1 MVKKSNKVTM
11 ITGCVLVAFLL
22 VVIFLQDTYAEGFT
36 SYPSNLDT
44 INNSTWVEDAM
55 EYNSIVSTKRSDY
68 KGTPV
73 PLRDEN
79 MFYFKDNQFK
89 PECCPATYS
98 TSTGCACMST
108 DQKKY
113 LNERGGNRTFSTNF

>member
-1 MVKKSNKVTM
+1 MV
-11 ITGCVLVAFLL
+11 TGCVLVAFLL
-22 VVIFLQDTYAEGFT
+22 VVIFLQASYAEGFA
-36 SYPSNLDT
+36 SYSSNVDQVS
-44 INNSTWVEDAM
+44 NYTWVADAK

-68 KGTPV
+68 KGTAV
-73 PLRDEN
+73 PLSDEN

-108 DQKKY
+108 DQKNY

>member
-1 MVKKSNKVTM
+1 MVKKSKVTM
-11 ITGCVLVAFLL
+11 ASCCVLVAFLL
-22 VVIFLQDTYAEGFT
+22 VVIFLQASYAEGFA
-36 SYPSNLDT
+36 SCSSNIDQVS
-44 INNSTWVEDAM
+44 NSTWVADAE

-68 KGTPV
+68 KGTTV

-79 MFYFKDNQFK
+79 LFYFKDNQFK

-98 TSTGCACMST
+98 NSTGCACMST
-108 DQKKY
+108 DQKNY